1 MTHCICFCS
10 GHQKLV
16 LLVDAMD
23 WGLTYKD
30 LIKKIVYNLKSN
42 KCIMYQ
48 YESCPGTVTLKE
60 VFDQELNGHEE
71 NEKFNYCQLY
81 TTDR

>member
-16 LLVDAMD
+16 LLVNAMD
-23 WGLTYKD
+23 WDLTYKD
-30 LIKKIVYNLKSN
+30 LIKKIVYNPKSN
-42 KCIMYQ
+42 KCIMHR

-60 VFDQELNGHEE
+60 VFDQKLNEHED